1 MNVNSNNTE
10 KLSSGIRINRAPD
23 YLRLYVPNASMY
35 ITPGS
40 TVKLHRFETEIWTVN
55 FGWFSFGGN
64 REWCGWY
71 LTCEG
76 KVKPLQK
83 IDLDDIYV
91 ITDPISAQSNQA
103 NNDN

>member
-1 MNVNSNNTE
+1 MIVNNNDRTSE
-10 KLSSGIRINRAPD
+10 KLSSGTIINRAPD
-23 YLRLYVPNASMY
+23 VRLYVPNAGVY
-35 ITPGS
+35 IIPGS
-40 TVKLHRFETEIWTVN
+40 TVKLHRFETEIWAVG

-83 IDLDDIYV
+83 TDLDDMYV
-91 ITDPISAQSNQA
+91 ITDPISAQA